1 MVYRLYMVVVIT
13 RLSRPSSQSKKAK
26 VDKQL
31 LPVKMFTITNASID
45 FLLFILYIN
54 D

>member
-26 VDKQL
+26 VDKKL
-31 LPVKMFTITNASID
+31 LPVKMFTITSASID
-45 FLLFILYIN
+45 FLPIILYIN

>member
-26 VDKQL
+26 VDKKL

-45 FLLFILYIN
+45 FLLIFLNIN